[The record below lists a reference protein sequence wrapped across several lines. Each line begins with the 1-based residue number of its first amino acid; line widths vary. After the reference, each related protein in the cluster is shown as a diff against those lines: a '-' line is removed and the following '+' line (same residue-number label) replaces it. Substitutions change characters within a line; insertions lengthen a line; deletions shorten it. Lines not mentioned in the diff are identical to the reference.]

1 MYRRAVQPQSSFN
14 LAEPQLGVLSEHL
27 RQSKILSLTTASAL
41 ASASWLSAVLMFL
54 AKCCL
59 AVAFLTN
66 LVFGIFFGI
75 GLFFELFGCVFG
87 ELFGGVLGFCA
98 NALRMTC
105 FAASSFCNSSNASKP
120 CFSLRIVRVPH
131 EWHQL
136 TKSFIVRKVDQ
147 KLRLDTTLSQTMAT
161 ETSLGCHTTF
171 IFDKKVPKSTI
182 IQMKT
187 FTGTE
192 KGFEIDMEILTWPET
207 ALSRNAWS

>member
-1 MYRRAVQPQSSFN
+1 M
-14 LAEPQLGVLSEHL
+14 
-27 RQSKILSLTTASAL
+27 
-41 ASASWLSAVLMFL
+41 
-54 AKCCL
+54 
-59 AVAFLTN
+59 AF
-66 LVFGIFFGI
+66 VVDVGIFFGI
-75 GLFFELFGCVFG
+75 GLFVIGLFVIGLGLFGIFLAFGIFFGIGRFG
-87 ELFGGVLGFCA
+87 ELVGIFFGVGRFGIFFGILVLLLLLLVLGIGLFGFCA

-192 KGFEIDMEILTWPET
+192 KGFEIDMEILTWPEIGV
-207 ALSRNAWS
+207 